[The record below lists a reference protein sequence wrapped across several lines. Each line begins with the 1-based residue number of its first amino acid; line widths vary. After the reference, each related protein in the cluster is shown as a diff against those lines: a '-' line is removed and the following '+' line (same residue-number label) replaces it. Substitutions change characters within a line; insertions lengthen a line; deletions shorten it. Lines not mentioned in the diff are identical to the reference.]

1 MLRYSKL
8 NVNNKN
14 HEKRNFFAKSRK
26 INKIKYEKSSKY
38 GIFYIKKPPKWWFE
52 MWIKQKNPP
61 KRKKR

>member
-14 HEKRNFFAKSRK
+14 HEKRNFFAKWRK

-38 GIFYIKKPPKWWFE
+38 GIFYIKNRQNGGLKCG
-52 MWIKQKNPP
+52 
-61 KRKKR
+61 